1 MDEHPAGTHECVN
14 PYCDC
19 YPSCG
24 CEAPCT
30 CGLVLVGHTSDEQWD
45 ATNGE
50 LRYTV
55 TDRYRHAGPVR
66 RGDPATAAPPGAE
79 HGGGIEE
86 VVGDAGELLAES
98 SQAADRRSPV
108 IDRYRTLPAAHAGHP
123 QETVRTADYRGH
135 AIEIRTSYQVTIDG
149 EPLSAHLLVSDD
161 GNVHYHGLPNYTAA
175 SAIELMERVVDAFP
189 DDYPPRPGPAEEG
202 RR

>member
-1 MDEHPAGTHECVN
+1 MDEHRAGTHECVN

-19 YPSCG
+19 FPSCG

-55 TDRYRHAGPVR
+55 TDRYRHAAGAG
-66 RGDPATAAPPGAE
+66 RGHPTAGATAAE
-79 HGGGIEE
+79 HGAAIEE
-86 VVGDAGELLAES
+86 VVGDAAELLDES

-108 IDRYRTLPAAHAGHP
+108 LDRYRALPAGHAGHP
-123 QETVRTADYRGH
+123 QETVRTAEYRGH

-149 EPLSAHLLVSDD
+149 EALSAHLMVSDD

-189 DDYPPRPGPAEEG
+189 EDYPPRPEPTEGG